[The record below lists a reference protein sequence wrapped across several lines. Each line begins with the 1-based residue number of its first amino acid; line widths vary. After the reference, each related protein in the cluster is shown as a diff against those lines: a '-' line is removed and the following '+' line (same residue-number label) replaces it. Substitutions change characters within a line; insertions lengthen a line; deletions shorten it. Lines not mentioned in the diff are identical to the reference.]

1 MYGQVKGKSHVPN
14 NKQVSHI
21 CFEKKNPFDIN
32 VFISFTVSIPQFYM
46 ILYTLYAPVV
56 DLSIVS
62 CFMSRKRLIS
72 FLQNVIIEL

>member
-1 MYGQVKGKSHVPN
+1 MYSQVKGKPHVPN
-14 NKQVSHI
+14 NKQVSRI

-32 VFISFTVSIPQFYM
+32 VFISSTVSIPQFYM
-46 ILYTLYAPVV
+46 ILCTLYAPVV